1 MNFIKPLTVI
11 FLIPFFVS
19 CLGVTET
26 SEPLTSDIAI
36 PERKDSSAKKTVEAR
51 PKTAYKDAAD
61 SLRVGMEKFNSG
73 YHRLMRESTGIEFA
87 RQDYDEALA
96 ILYPLRNR
104 SLFKD
109 KEQNALGL
117 LLESDK
123 KVEEA
128 VKYYQLSADAN
139 NRDGIYNLATCYEYG
154 TGVEKDLKK
163 AGSLYLRSAKLGKG
177 LAMTVVAINLAK
189 FNNAMFAPNESE
201 AVKWY
206 EKSLEH
212 KEDLPYDR
220 LEFVYKTLTDCYRD
234 GVGVKRSIPM
244 AEKYGKLYE
253 EQKTFNDKF
262 YSDRF
267 FDH

>member
-1 MNFIKPLTVI
+1 MNTIR
-11 FLIPFFVS
+11 LIPLLFVCQIFIS
-19 CLGVTET
+19 CLGTTQT
-26 SEPLTSDIAI
+26 SEPVTSDIPI
-36 PERKDSSAKKTVEAR
+36 PQRKDSAVKTPLPDR
-51 PKTAYKDAAD
+51 PKTAYKDAKD

-87 RQDYDEALA
+87 RQDYDEALS

-104 SLFKD
+104 AIFKD

-123 KVEEA
+123 KVDEA

-154 TGVEKDLKK
+154 TGVGKDLKK
-163 AGSLYLRSAKLGKG
+163 AGSLYLRSAKSGKG

-189 FNNAMFAPNESE
+189 FNNGMFAPDVSE

-206 EKSLEH
+206 EKSLSY
-212 KEDLPYDR
+212 KDDLPYDR
-220 LEFVYKTLTDCYRD
+220 LEFVYKTLTDYYRD

-244 AEKYGKLYE
+244 AEKYGKLFE
-253 EQKTFNDKF
+253 ERKKFNDKF